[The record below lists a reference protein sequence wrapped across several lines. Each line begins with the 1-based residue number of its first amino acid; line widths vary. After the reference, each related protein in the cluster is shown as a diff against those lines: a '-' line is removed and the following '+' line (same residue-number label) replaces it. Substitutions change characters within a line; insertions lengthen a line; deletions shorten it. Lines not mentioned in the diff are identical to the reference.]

1 MDWIVLALDR
11 ALVNAVT
18 SETHYKPSNKLNF
31 IPCILLCFSIIT
43 NLFVT
48 TQQIEN
54 SFTTCF
60 GYSAIIRYTI
70 FDHAIKLI
78 DTAMH
83 TIF

>member
-1 MDWIVLALDR
+1 MKNQVSVMI
-11 ALVNAVT
+11 
-18 SETHYKPSNKLNF
+18 NF

-43 NLFVT
+43 ILSLYLSVT

-54 SFTTCF
+54 SFTTYF

-70 FDHAIKLI
+70 FDHAIKLT